1 MPRSPEIKSPAHSI
15 EGLTMK
21 RTLIAALFISL
32 LFVPLLAQKQTLT
45 PSKTAL
51 QFYRLLKDKK
61 YTEGFRLSVY
71 RWAVEG
77 LKPDEIKDLESDF
90 TRTFSAIPD
99 RMEAAGEEVTG
110 DTAVVLLKFAGAPEP
125 QQVGLVLVD
134 GEWLVGDKESLDLV
148 RKQGATY
155 FFNARIAENENETF
169 RMLLRLVGAETIYL
183 QKRGQIA
190 SLQDLIR
197 LKGVPK
203 DIEDAD
209 ALGYRIT
216 LEVSSDK
223 QSFFALATPLVY
235 GRTGRLSFYAD
246 ADGIRAEDLKG
257 KPASANSPPFQFR

>member
-1 MPRSPEIKSPAHSI
+1 MLRSPENKSPAHSI

-21 RTLIAALFISL
+21 RMAIVALFVSL
-32 LFVPLLAQKQTLT
+32 LLAPTLAQKQTIT

-51 QFYRLLKDKK
+51 QFYRLLKDRK
-61 YTEGFRLSVY
+61 YAEGFHLSVY

-77 LKPDEIKDLESDF
+77 LKADEIKDLESDF
-90 TRTFSAIPD
+90 ARTFSQIPD
-99 RMEAAGEEVTG
+99 RVEATGEKVTG
-110 DTAVVLLKFAGAPEP
+110 DTAVVFLKFAGAVEP

-148 RKQGATY
+148 RRQGATY

-197 LKGVPK
+197 LNGVPK
-203 DIEDAD
+203 DIEDAA
-209 ALGYRIT
+209 ALGYKIT

-223 QSFFALATPLVY
+223 QSFFALATPTAY

-246 ADGIRAEDLKG
+246 VEGIRAEDLKG
-257 KPASANSPPFQFR
+257 KPASVNSPPFQFK

>member
-1 MPRSPEIKSPAHSI
+1 
-15 EGLTMK
+15 MK
-21 RTLIAALFISL
+21 RMAIAALFVFL
-32 LFVPLLAQKQTLT
+32 LLDSSIAQKQTLT

-51 QFYRLLKDKK
+51 QFYRLLKEKK
-61 YTEGFRLSVY
+61 YAEGFHLSVY

-77 LKPDEIKDLESDF
+77 LKADEIKDLESDF
-90 TRTFSAIPD
+90 ARTFSAIPD
-99 RMEAAGEEVTG
+99 KMEAAGEQITG
-110 DTAVVLLKFAGAPEP
+110 DTAVVFLKYAGAAEP

-148 RKQGATY
+148 RKQGTTY

-183 QKRGQIA
+183 QKRGQVA

-197 LKGVPK
+197 LNGVPK
-203 DIEDAD
+203 DIEDSAT
-209 ALGYRIT
+209 LGYKIT
-216 LEVSSDK
+216 LELSSDK
-223 QSFFALATPLVY
+223 QSFAALATPLAY

-257 KPASANSPPFQFR
+257 QPASVNSPPFQFR